1 MKEKGSYDRLKFV
14 EQARESEEQRL
25 AKEAAWKQQN
35 QAWIKEYGPIPFE
48 VPKLIFDG
56 K

>member
-1 MKEKGSYDRLKFV
+1 MTDSYNREKFV
-14 EQARESEEQRL
+14 EAARTAEAQRL
-25 AKEAAWKQQN
+25 AKLEEWNRKN
-35 QAWIKEYGPIPFE
+35 EEWIKAHGPIPFE